1 MKVDSHPAELPHFVG
16 PGNPKIFGAPG
27 RLHGPHQ
34 KEPVKSI
41 QRPHSRTVFYSL
53 SHCNQKNDLQKA
65 RNPETLYQFLL
76 QDTHRHDL
84 ADLQRDARPQGF
96 PVSKKVMKIDNIK
109 KKHIY
114 IYIHAHTYIY
124 TCIYTYCNHLKY
136 SLLAKE
142 RAICSGI
149 YGVLRSICFPSIIF
163 SLEFVTVT
171 VT

>member
-1 MKVDSHPAELPHFVG
+1 MKVDSRPAELPHFVG
-16 PGNPKIFGAPG
+16 PGNPKISGAPG

-53 SHCNQKNDLQKA
+53 SHGSQENDLQKT

-84 ADLQRDARPQGF
+84 ADLQRDARPEGF

-109 KKHIY
+109 KHIFKGSLDEKLP
-114 IYIHAHTYIY
+114 IYEQDPKSKRLDSFENYEKNY
-124 TCIYTYCNHLKY
+124 K
-136 SLLAKE
+136 
-142 RAICSGI
+142 
-149 YGVLRSICFPSIIF
+149 
-163 SLEFVTVT
+163 
-171 VT
+171 